1 MKVKKKGKGLATFY
15 ALVGA
20 VAVLAGGVSSI
31 SANNWEDTRWAF
43 HYNGDGSDVAT
54 KARDKE
60 DNTYSYVRNDSEV
73 TINAACGAKEGIN
86 AGDYGIPMAATYTTW
101 YYQVGSGERKYFPND
116 AHEEGYSATFLITSS
131 ADHNEHYI
139 HGYWS
144 PDNCS
149 GYGTP

>member
-31 SANNWEDTRWAF
+31 SANNYRDTEWKF
-43 HYNGDGSDVAT
+43 YYNGDGSDVAT
-54 KARDKE
+54 TARNKE

-73 TINAACGAKEGIN
+73 TINAACGANKNIK
-86 AGDYGIPMAATYTTW
+86 DKQDGIPMAATYTTW

-116 AHEEGYSATFLITSS
+116 AHKEGYSATFLITSS
-131 ADHNEHYI
+131 ADHGEHYI